1 MISEKKFNL
10 EISKRDN
17 IIKQLRQDR
26 NKITVEYQ
34 KLNSDFINFIKK
46 IEGILE
52 KKNDEDFNREFDN
65 IVQQFKNYF

>member
-10 EISKRDN
+10 EIGKRDN

-46 IEGILE
+46 VEGVFE
-52 KKNDEDFNREFDN
+52 KKGNEDFIKEFDN